1 MSKEGGMPF
10 VRFEVRQVEDRAAS
24 LANGHY
30 TTKDVDFILLVPA
43 GSGGKE
49 QIEQVYS
56 EWLEQRKVESGRHE
70 IRTGDHASPMFAARF
85 PDEWLTKI
93 ESGYK
98 HWKEGQEIPIE
109 GTSILNWA
117 VLSPSQRTRLQQI
130 HILTVEALAEAPDS
144 ALEIFGMGG
153 ITLRQRARDFIALN
167 GSESNKTAAELEA
180 LRVENKSLRDKL
192 DSILS
197 RLSQLDANKKAA

>member
-1 MSKEGGMPF
+1 MAKEGGMPF

-24 LANGHY
+24 LAAGRFVP
-30 TTKDVDFILLVPA
+30 KDVDFILLVPA

-49 QIEQVYS
+49 QIDAVYS
-56 EWLEQRKVESGRHE
+56 EWLEQRKRDAGRHE
-70 IRTGDHASPMFAARF
+70 IRTGDHQTPMFAARF

-93 ESGYK
+93 EAGYK
-98 HWKEGQEIPIE
+98 AWKEGLEIPIE

-130 HILTVEALAEAPDS
+130 HILTVEQLAEAPDG

-153 ITLRQRARDFIALN
+153 MTLRQRARDFIALN
-167 GSESNKTAAELEA
+167 GTEAAKTSAEMEV
-180 LRVENKSLRDKL
+180 LRQDNKSLREKL
-192 DSILS
+192 DSILE
-197 RLSQLDANKKAA
+197 RLPQLSKQESV